1 MQYSKLLAGLCGVL
15 SMSMACI
22 GAQARTFEEIKAGGK
37 IIIATEG
44 AYPPFNFFQGPKLA
58 GFEIEIG
65 DAIAAKMGLKVE
77 WKALSFDALLTG
89 LRQDRWDLVIASFGI
104 TEERSKAVSFTAP
117 HYCSGGVM
125 VSKSDAIR
133 TRDSLTGKVVAV
145 QTGTTYFE
153 NIKKIPG
160 IKEVRNLPQDTDAR
174 AALQTGRADVWVSDR
189 FVVKAAI
196 NANAGGGL
204 KVGELLFVEKIAS
217 AVKKGN
223 SSLITA
229 YNNALAEILADGSYK
244 AISEKYF
251 KEDIRCE

>member
-1 MQYSKLLAGLCGVL
+1 M
-15 SMSMACI
+15 
-22 GAQARTFEEIKAGGK
+22 
-37 IIIATEG
+37 
-44 AYPPFNFFQGPKLA
+44 
-58 GFEIEIG
+58 
-65 DAIAAKMGLKVE
+65 
-77 WKALSFDALLTG
+77 
-89 LRQDRWDLVIASFGI
+89 
-104 TEERSKAVSFTAP
+104 
-117 HYCSGGVM
+117 
-125 VSKSDAIR
+125 
-133 TRDSLTGKVVAV
+133 
-145 QTGTTYFE
+145 
-153 NIKKIPG
+153 
-160 IKEVRNLPQDTDAR
+160 
-174 AALQTGRADVWVSDR
+174 WVSDR